1 MALAPAPAT
10 PLPAEARPDFAIIGP
25 QDRFLY
31 TDPNGFGQSLI
42 VGDLVRFVR
51 RDALTLA
58 QQSAYAPNTY
68 ARSKPNLLAVLTS
81 GGAAGD
87 EERLLGLL
95 HHWDNPVTQ
104 VWDARYACANQ
115 AQVNAATP
123 ILLGLPPRPFNL
135 SEIYEPNT
143 GLKKHNAGTPRREIF
158 RLTLL

>member
-1 MALAPAPAT
+1 MPSEKPPEPGTA
-10 PLPAEARPDFAIIGP
+10 G
-25 QDRFLY
+25 
-31 TDPNGFGQSLI
+31 S
-42 VGDLVRFVR
+42 GDDG
-51 RDALTLA
+51 RD
-58 QQSAYAPNTY
+58 S
-68 ARSKPNLLAVLTS
+68 LTS